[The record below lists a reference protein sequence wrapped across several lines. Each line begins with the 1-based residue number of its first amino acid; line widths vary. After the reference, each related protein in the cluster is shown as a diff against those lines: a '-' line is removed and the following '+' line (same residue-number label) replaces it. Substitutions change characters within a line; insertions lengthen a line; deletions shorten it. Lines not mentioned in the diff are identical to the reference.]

1 MLGRKRSWT
10 ERLQDW
16 ERSSEDAQERMEAT
30 RERIK
35 ATQERRSIISG
46 TCTGCDG
53 VLVMDM
59 DRKCW
64 SCGHRA
70 GLIQSASGVQTF
82 TLSGAIKVLTRHQ
95 AAVEKRIKQ
104 DMDELVEQHPSGEIE
119 TIYAAAGLLHGMT
132 WQQAE
137 RYVCG
142 WMQNTSH
149 YEDAQ
154 LTSPGADDGID
165 IVCDEA
171 IAQVKH
177 HQTAVGIAEVQRM
190 LGIAA
195 ALNKQALFFSASGY
209 TPKATIFAAR
219 YRIACYTYPPVREV
233 N

>member
-1 MLGRKRSWT
+1 MNW
-10 ERLQDW
+10 
-16 ERSSEDAQERMEAT
+16 SS
-30 RERIK
+30 
-35 ATQERRSIISG
+35 SI
-46 TCTGCDG
+46 
-53 VLVMDM
+53 
-59 DRKCW
+59 
-64 SCGHRA
+64 
-70 GLIQSASGVQTF
+70 
-82 TLSGAIKVLTRHQ
+82 Q
-95 AAVEKRIKQ
+95 AARSK
-104 DMDELVEQHPSGEIE
+104 

-209 TPKATIFAAR
+209 TRRQPFSPLGTASRATP
-219 YRIACYTYPPVREV
+219 TPGT
-233 N
+233 